1 MMVKMI
7 YGDDDI
13 DVGNDDAGND
23 GMMLVASFGRKIVV
37 PNCLI
42 LHVNFIK

>member
-7 YGDDDI
+7 YGDDHDDDN

-23 GMMLVASFGRKIVV
+23 GMMFTAMMHSNNDDHAWR
-37 PNCLI
+37 
-42 LHVNFIK
+42 